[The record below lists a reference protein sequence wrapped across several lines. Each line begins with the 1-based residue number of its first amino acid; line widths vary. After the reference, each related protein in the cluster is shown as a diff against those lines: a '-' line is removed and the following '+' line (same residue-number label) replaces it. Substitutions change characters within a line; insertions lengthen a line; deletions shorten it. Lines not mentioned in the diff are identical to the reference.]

1 VPRRGVSGG
10 TRPVAALL
18 RRPGFRRLYAVRLT
32 GQFGD
37 GVFQAA
43 LAGSVLFNPDRQ
55 AQPLSVAI
63 GFAVLLLPYS
73 LLGPFTGVLL
83 DRYQRRNVLVWANLS
98 RAVVVVGV
106 SALLWQGGRT
116 GPFLVLALVSVAI
129 NRFILAGLSAGL
141 PHVARDSELVT
152 ANALSPT
159 SGTVA
164 FTLGAGAAVGLT
176 GLFDAGNSG
185 YALVTLLAILL
196 YLGSAG
202 LAAGFSVPALGPDR
216 DELTGESVRS
226 VVQGMV
232 DGVRHLL
239 DHRAVGYALITVGLY
254 RLGFGAATM
263 ALLLLYRN
271 TLTGSGPFLTGE
283 GGLGQVVLV
292 AGAGAFLAAVLT
304 PLAVRRVSRR
314 AWMVGLLALTALA
327 WPLLAEAPSAATAVG
342 VSLLAGIAAQGVKIV
357 VDAGVQAETED
368 AFRGRVF
375 ALYDML
381 FNVCLVIGLL
391 VGAVWL
397 PSSGRSWPVLGALG
411 AGYLALAGWVS
422 WWASRHGWA
431 VVQTHDRKAVQTHD
445 SKEVSAPGENA
456 PRRPARRNFSGPET

>member
-1 VPRRGVSGG
+1 M
-10 TRPVAALL
+10 L
-18 RRPGFRRLYAVRLT
+18 RRPGFRRLYATRLT

-55 AQPLSVAI
+55 TQPLGVAV

-98 RAVVVVGV
+98 RAAVVVGV

-116 GPFLVLALVSVAI
+116 GPFLVLALVSVAV

-141 PHVARDSELVT
+141 PHVASDSELIT

-176 GLFDAGNSG
+176 SLFDAGNTG
-185 YALVTLLAILL
+185 YALVTLFATTC

-202 LAAGFSVPALGPDR
+202 LAAGFGASALGPER
-216 DELTGESVRS
+216 EERAGESVRS
-226 VVQGMV
+226 VVRGMG
-232 DGVRHLL
+232 DGVRHLA
-239 DHRAVGYALITVGLY
+239 DRRAVGYALLTVGLY
-254 RLGFGAATM
+254 RLGFGTATM
-263 ALLLLYRN
+263 MLLLLYRN
-271 TLTGSGPFLTGE
+271 TLTRTGPFLAGE
-283 GGLGQVVLV
+283 GGLGQIVLA

-304 PLAVRRVSRR
+304 PPAVRRVSRR
-314 AWMVGLLALTALA
+314 AWLVGLLLVTAVAWPALA
-327 WPLLAEAPSAATAVG
+327 VAPNPANAVCAALV
-342 VSLLAGIAAQGVKIV
+342 AGLTGQGVKIV
-357 VDAGVQAETED
+357 VDAGVQAETDD

-391 VGAVWL
+391 VAAFGL
-397 PSSGRSWPVLGALG
+397 PESGRSVPLLGILG

-422 WWASRHGWA
+422 WWA
-431 VVQTHDRKAVQTHD
+431 
-445 SKEVSAPGENA
+445 
-456 PRRPARRNFSGPET
+456 RRPDWATVQPPAAQTTAAQTTAAQTAAAQPLPTVVREKPRSLRPRWFAERRS